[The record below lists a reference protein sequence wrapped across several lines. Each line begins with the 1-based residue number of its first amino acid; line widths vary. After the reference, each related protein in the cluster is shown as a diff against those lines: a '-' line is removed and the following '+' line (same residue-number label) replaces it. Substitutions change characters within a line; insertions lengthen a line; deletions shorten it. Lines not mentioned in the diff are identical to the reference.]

1 MVRQQQCNM
10 VNEVQRHTEINQ
22 LQATELT
29 GTSFGF
35 VDIFLYC
42 CSCVKIDDAYF
53 FTSKF

>member
-1 MVRQQQCNM
+1 M
-10 VNEVQRHTEINQ
+10 NQ

-42 CSCVKIDDAYF
+42 CSFVKIDDAYF
-53 FTSKF
+53 LLPNFEDVNDQPRTTCC